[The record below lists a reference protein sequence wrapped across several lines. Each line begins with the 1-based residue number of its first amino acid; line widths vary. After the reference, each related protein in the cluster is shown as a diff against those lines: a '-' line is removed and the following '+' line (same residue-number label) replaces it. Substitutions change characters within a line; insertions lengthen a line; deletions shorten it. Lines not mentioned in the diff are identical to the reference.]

1 MTRQKNPQLRDTH
14 ALFCSPNAVA
24 LGRFLQNPL
33 AMIAALYRLEREILS
48 WNLGLLEHFLTP
60 EEKNEMVEQVM
71 VDVTNQVMVDVDK
84 NEIWLQ
90 AMTSFFAL
98 CNLYLGLDLGKLVL
112 YRGH

>member
-14 ALFCSPNAVA
+14 ALLCSPKAVA

-33 AMIAALYRLEREILS
+33 AMIAALCRLEREILS

-60 EEKNEMVEQVM
+60 DEKNEMVE
-71 VDVTNQVMVDVDK
+71 QVMVDVDK

-90 AMTSFFAL
+90 AMTSFL
-98 CNLYLGLDLGKLVL
+98 PLYNLYLGLDLGKLVL